1 MLRASLN
8 DHHFG
13 GCSPK
18 PPVND
23 RLYNHIGEFWMF
35 NDFFFEKNIIQ
46 KYRNLVLLEDVFS
59 DKTTKIICSYMF
71 LLQKK
76 MPAIPRVYIYG
87 IFTYIYHRNQLTVG
101 KYTIHGSYGI
111 HFWQH
116 YHYQSTSFNTPSPNL
131 PPLLPNKKN
140 QPPAHYT
147 KHPQPVLSLY
157 WWIVI
162 YLQRCYIRK
171 V

>member
-1 MLRASLN
+1 MTTILVGVPPNRRWMIACIIILGN
-8 DHHFG
+8 F
-13 GCSPK
+13 GCST
-18 PPVND
+18 
-23 RLYNHIGEFWMF
+23 ISFS
-35 NDFFFEKNIIQ
+35 EKNIIQ

-59 DKTTKIICSYMF
+59 DKTFKIICSYMF
-71 LLQKK
+71 LVQKK

-131 PPLLPNKKN
+131 PPLSSSQTKRINPQHITPNI
-140 QPPAHYT
+140 T
-147 KHPQPVLSLY
+147 SLF
-157 WWIVI
+157 
-162 YLQRCYIRK
+162 CPCTGGS
-171 V
+171 